1 MMTEQSSVKSQRR
14 ARFILAGLFALFFLP
29 IFAAWVLNVEL
40 PRWLPFGKTNHGN
53 LVEPAAQFGA
63 SVLTG
68 VDGLPADGE
77 LLEGKWTL
85 VYIEPSACR
94 AECEQAVYR
103 MRQSRVA
110 MGKEINRVQKMV
122 ITSTLLVKQA
132 AQKLLG
138 DDPDLKVVA
147 AAPEWLNG
155 SRPGKGEAQIY
166 IVDPRGFLVMW
177 YSADVDPGGLIK
189 DLKRLLKIS
198 KIG

>member
-1 MMTEQSSVKSQRR
+1 MMTEQYAPKSRGR
-14 ARFILAGLFALFFLP
+14 SRLVLAGLFALFFSP
-29 IFAAWVLNVEL
+29 IFAAWVLNIEL

-63 SVLTG
+63 SALTG
-68 VDGLPADGE
+68 ADGLPADSE

-85 VYIEPSACR
+85 VYIEPSACL

-103 MRQSRVA
+103 MRQSRFA
-110 MGKEINRVQKMV
+110 MGKEIDRVQKMV
-122 ITSTLLVKQA
+122 ITSTVLVKAA
-132 AQKLLG
+132 AQKLHG

-147 AAPEWLNG
+147 ATPEWLNG
-155 SRPGKGEAQIY
+155 SRPGKGEAEIY
-166 IVDPRGFLVMW
+166 IVDPQGFLVMW
-177 YSADVDPGGLIK
+177 YRADVDPGGLIK